1 MRPAIST
8 TRRRVIETADER
20 MRPMMQVALA
30 RERLEPVF
38 TSSWSSPKGGDE
50 SDSTDRSLS
59 VAGGRYLLNVGLR

>member
-1 MRPAIST
+1 
-8 TRRRVIETADER
+8 